1 MDNSQHKQYP
11 DWLSATLA
19 SDATGG
25 KDVLPTE
32 LHSLNPNS
40 RVIAP
45 AFVVLG
51 GQDDNQVIRRLVEN
65 PPGPGFILVVA
76 GHQTSRT
83 ATIGGLM
90 ALELQNLGFQG
101 VITNGL
107 VRDSQEIRRLVL
119 PVWCRGVTPI
129 ASAKLNSGVI
139 GEPIIVGEALINQDD
154 LIIADDDGIV
164 VWPKDA
170 IEQLLLKAQK
180 KFDSDNV
187 RLEELTANA
196 K

>member
-1 MDNSQHKQYP
+1 MDNSQSKQYP

-25 KDVLPTE
+25 KGVLPTG

-45 AFVVLG
+45 AFVVLAS
-51 GQDDNQVIRRLVEN
+51 QDDNQVIRLLVEN

-107 VRDSQEIRRLVL
+107 VRDSQEIRRLAL

-187 RLEELTANA
+187 RLEQLTANA

>member
-1 MDNSQHKQYP
+1 
-11 DWLSATLA
+11 
-19 SDATGG
+19 
-25 KDVLPTE
+25 
-32 LHSLNPNS
+32 
-40 RVIAP
+40 
-45 AFVVLG
+45 
-51 GQDDNQVIRRLVEN
+51 
-65 PPGPGFILVVA
+65 
-76 GHQTSRT
+76 
-83 ATIGGLM
+83 M

-107 VRDSQEIRRLVL
+107 VRDSQEIRRLAL

-139 GEPIIVGEALINQDD
+139 GEPIIIGEALINQDD

-187 RLEELTANA
+187 RLEQLTANA